1 MLTILSNP
9 SAFIGQTFP
18 ANGSTVRVIN
28 YFPKAD
34 RYLVESLTGYRYAMY
49 GCIVRL
55 TILDVMPV
63 QPKPYDAGTCGGIKF
78 KRAIRRY
85 SPVFA

>member
-9 SAFIGQTFP
+9 SAFIGQSLP
-18 ANGSTVRVIN
+18 ANGSTVKTLN

-34 RYLVESLTGYRYAMY
+34 RYLVEDVRGYRYAMY

-55 TILDVMPV
+55 IIL
-63 QPKPYDAGTCGGIKF
+63 GEF
-78 KRAIRRY
+78 
-85 SPVFA
+85 